1 MPISLNH
8 LTFENH
14 GAAKSTIYYAKGDD
28 VRNLELSV
36 LSVVT
41 GIRNYDRTFA
51 ADKNA
56 ILTVKYTK
64 DWRYTVLVSTV
75 HCDSSFGDSTV
86 YEFSET
92 DLLKLIREQEDSDDK
107 VFVDVM
113 LVWDSGNIKQC
124 LQYVDTSGWFVT
136 NAVLKAMEL
145 LKRAGKLFGFT
156 IVSNA
161 IVAFVSY
168 WFTGTPWYVLN
179 ALLNTNN
186 ATNTTLGDEEI
197 ARNI

>member
-1 MPISLNH
+1 MPITLNH
-8 LTFENH
+8 LMFENY
-14 GAAKSTIYYAKGDD
+14 GASKSAIYYAKGDD

-41 GIRNYDRTFA
+41 GIRNHDRAFA

-75 HCDSSFGDSTV
+75 HCDSSFGDASV
-86 YEFSET
+86 YEFSEK
-92 DLLKLIREQEDSDDK
+92 DLLKYIREQEDSDDK

-145 LKRAGKLFGFT
+145 LKRVSKLFGFT
-156 IVSNA
+156 IASNA
-161 IVAFVSY
+161 VVACVSY
-168 WFTGTPWYVLN
+168 WFTGTPWYIIN
-179 ALLNTNN
+179 AVLNTN
-186 ATNTTLGDEEI
+186 TSTI
-197 ARNI
+197 APPPTQQ

>member
-1 MPISLNH
+1 MPISANLA
-8 LTFENH
+8 FETY

-28 VRNLELSV
+28 IRNLELSI

-41 GIRNYDRTFA
+41 GIRNRDRTFA

-75 HCDSSFGDSTV
+75 HCDSSFGDATV
-86 YEFSET
+86 YEFSEK
-92 DLLKLIREQEDSDDK
+92 DLLKQVRDQEDSDDK
-107 VFVDVM
+107 VFVDVL

-136 NAVLKAMEL
+136 NAALKTLEL
-145 LKRAGKLFGFT
+145 LKNASKVFGFT
-156 IVSNA
+156 VASNA
-161 IVAFVSY
+161 LVACVSY
-168 WFTGTPWYVLN
+168 WFTGTPWYIVNAVLN
-179 ALLNTNN
+179 STRYG
-186 ATNTTLGDEEI
+186 GDGG
-197 ARNI
+197 